1 MARSDQ
7 RIRARLEKLE
17 AEARLHPR
25 RHALRLLL
33 LIAIG
38 YSYPLLL
45 AALSLASLALL
56 LALAPSVDFRQ
67 FEILIFYVI
76 GLLFLASTAAIILL
90 SLFVKLP
97 DPEGQLLKPG
107 EGLALREL
115 IDEARQSVG
124 APPVHQLYVD
134 EDFNAGIWQ
143 RRRFGFWGAR
153 KNYLVVGIPLLLALN
168 PQQLRCVIIHE
179 LAHLRAGHGSFGARI
194 HRVMHTWMTLA
205 KPFNSSGKLRW
216 LAMGWFVNWY
226 GCYFATSTLAK
237 RRIHE
242 YESDRLIAKAQSN
255 AAAAHALMAV
265 DWHGHRLGKSFWPN
279 LIHEAAQHP
288 LPPADILAR
297 MAEFF
302 STTPSAEEV
311 ARWKRREL
319 RARTPITSD
328 HPCLLDRLSA
338 LEMADLLNGF
348 GHTTLA
354 DGLEARIDPNAS
366 AAALLSDC
374 HGRIWS
380 LVNAVW
386 KAKQIGHWRQA
397 HAAAKLPEHHAE
409 EEIETLDNES
419 APEKSWRALQKE
431 LAGCAASALHDRY
444 RQFIAQ
450 NPSHAPSTFALG
462 RQLLNDDNPEAE
474 SLIETAMKLDSS
486 FTGPG
491 LHVLLEHY
499 RQLGRDEEAEEYRAR
514 LEKFESSLTVAKK
527 ERLKVSRRD
536 QFLAHDLNPRQ
547 VAQLRRLLIVYPQVR
562 AAYLVRKKVALFAD
576 QASYVLAVRRRS
588 SLLPDTRADRFLINC
603 LRSQL
608 NLSCAVIILERAPRS
623 VSRKILQTC
632 AEPIFLSND

>member
-45 AALSLASLALL
+45 AALSLVSLALL
-56 LALAPSVDFRQ
+56 ISFAPNLSLEQ
-67 FEILIFYVI
+67 FE
-76 GLLFLASTAAIILL
+76 GLVLYAIAVLFLASAAAIILL

-107 EGLALREL
+107 EGRALREL
-115 IDEARQSVG
+115 IDEARQAVG
-124 APPVHQLYVD
+124 APPVHQLYID

-143 RRRFGFWGAR
+143 RKRFGFWGAR

-179 LAHLRAGHGSFGARI
+179 LAHIRAGHGSFGARI

-205 KPFNSSGKLRW
+205 KPFNSAGKLRW

-226 GCYFATSTLAK
+226 GRYFGIGTLAK
-237 RRIHE
+237 RRVHE
-242 YESDRLIAKAQSN
+242 YESDRLIAEVQCN
-255 AAAAHALMAV
+255 VAAAHALMAV

-279 LIHEAAQHP
+279 LIHEAALHP
-288 LPPADILAR
+288 LPPADVLAR
-297 MAEFF
+297 IAEFF
-302 STTPSAEEV
+302 STKPSTEEI
-311 ARWKRREL
+311 AQWKRREL
-319 RARTPITSD
+319 RARTPIASD

-338 LEMADLLNGF
+338 LEMADLLKGS
-348 GHTTLA
+348 GDTMLA
-354 DGLEARIDPNAS
+354 DGLEARIDPSAS
-366 AAALLSDC
+366 AAVLLSDC
-374 HGRIWS
+374 RGRIWP

-386 KAKQIGHWRQA
+386 KAKQIGHWRHA
-397 HAAAKLPEHHAE
+397 HAAAKLPERHAE
-409 EEIETLDNES
+409 EEIETVDNES
-419 APEKSWRALQKE
+419 ASEKSWRALQKE
-431 LAGCAASALHDRY
+431 LAGCAALALHERY

-462 RQLLNDDNPEAE
+462 RQLLNEDEPEAE
-474 SLIETAMKLDSS
+474 GLIETAMKLDSS
-486 FTGPG
+486 FIGPG

-499 RQLGRDEEAEEYRAR
+499 RQLGRDEEAEQYRSR

-527 ERLKVSRRD
+527 ERLQVKRHD

-547 VAQLRRLLIVYPQVR
+547 LAQLRRLLIVYPQVQ
-562 AAYLVRKKVALFAD
+562 AAYLVRKKVNLFAD

-588 SLLPDTRADRFLINC
+588 SLLPDTRADRFLTNC

-623 VSRKILQTC
+623 VSGRILETC
-632 AEPIFLSND
+632 AEPIFQSND